1 MSAQIAL
8 ACSGFARS
16 LRFYTDVLG
25 FTTMRYE
32 PEHRRAEMERDGVSI
47 ELAEA
52 AGASGEG
59 LAYPFG
65 RGVTLLVWTK
75 DADAVLSSVE
85 AYGAR
90 LDGPMA
96 EVWREEDGV
105 RVGHLAFEVL
115 DPDGYRL
122 RFCQVLPPGERR
134 EGGRRAAST

>member
-1 MSAQIAL
+1 MSAQVEL

-32 PEHRRAEMERDGVSI
+32 PEHRRAELERDGVSV
-47 ELAEA
+47 ELAE
-52 AGASGEG
+52 SESRDE

-90 LDGPMA
+90 LDKPMA
-96 EVWREEDGV
+96 ESWREEDGV
-105 RVGHLAFEVL
+105 RVGHLAFDVL

-122 RFCQVLPPGERR
+122 RFCQVLPPA
-134 EGGRRAAST
+134 GR